1 MDALAE
7 RLRREAQLSMQGV
20 EQSTGRTETIAF
32 TLSYSGKDPQ
42 TVAQVAN
49 TLAGFYVDGNTQSR
63 ERQAT
68 ETAEFLEAQ
77 LNGRETGARRAGAA
91 QQRSQAASH
100 Q

>member
-7 RLRREAQLSMQGV
+7 RLRREIQLSLQGV

-32 TLSYSGKDPQ
+32 TLSYSGRDPQ

-49 TLAGFYVDGNTQSR
+49 TVAGFYIDENTKSR

-68 ETAEFLEAQ
+68 ETAEFLKAQ
-77 LNGRETGARRAGAA
+77 LADSQTRVGSAGAA
-91 QQRSQAASH
+91 H
-100 Q
+100 E